1 MRGNCCIFY
10 MRHFYKSTNRIFF
23 LKVFFRYFHL
33 YNNGCSGCREG
44 GSGDFV
50 CYGWVG
56 CSRSIGGRK
65 FGCNDGREGWLQLV
79 LKKDVVAQISCF
91 VVVEKG
97 MVDLV
102 EVEVDGLQEG
112 MVVAMQLVEE
122 GKVVIEVGWIHV
134 MLEKKMGLVLVVVV
148 FEQEEVVEGDV
159 VMVQEEPVVEVEVV
173 VGLGLGSWLEQRRC
187 FITG

>member
-1 MRGNCCIFY
+1 MVVVVGE
-10 MRHFYKSTNRIFF
+10 
-23 LKVFFRYFHL
+23 KVVQVIL
-33 YNNGCSGCREG
+33 
-44 GSGDFV
+44 V
-50 CYGWVG
+50 VMVG
-56 CSRSIGGRK
+56 LVVVVVQEEE
-65 FGCNDGREGWLQLV
+65 NLVLMMVDREGWLQLV
-79 LKKDVVAQISCF
+79 PKKDVVAQISCF

-134 MLEKKMGLVLVVVV
+134 MLEEKVGMVLVMVLLVYG
-148 FEQEEVVEGDV
+148 EVVEGDV
-159 VMVQEEPVVEVEVV
+159 VMVQEEPVVEVAVV